1 MGCLINIKDHLSCSD
16 ALLAGQNI
24 FLNSWRSPWAFPT
37 QFPHK
42 KTLFHHF
49 SEAGESTQAAWC
61 SLSHASEKTWH
72 RFSPSQREGT
82 GIQWWSIQVP
92 QAAKQEIHRQ
102 HKQTQH
108 YLKSTDQTA
117 WFSDLPPRSKNLFLT
132 DTKRALWKPSKW
144 GPLGLTHLKKAE
156 LSVKGKDQRER
167 GTCWIISWIWLRIS
181 RQRKI
186 QDLPYWTSLLYPC
199 QKVSCAL
206 CYLSY
211 PGGKGKERKI
221 I

>member
-1 MGCLINIKDHLSCSD
+1 MLSLLVRISFWILEGHLGPSQPS
-16 ALLAGQNI
+16 
-24 FLNSWRSPWAFPT
+24 FPT
-37 QFPHK
+37 RR
-42 KTLFHHF
+42 HF
-49 SEAGESTQAAWC
+49 SIIFQKLGSLHKLPGVVYHMQVRKHGTDSALPKGKALGFSDEAFR
-61 SLSHASEKTWH
+61 LH
-72 RFSPSQREGT
+72 RLPN
-82 GIQWWSIQVP
+82 
-92 QAAKQEIHRQ
+92 KIHRQ
-102 HKQTQH
+102 RKQTQH

-186 QDLPYWTSLLYPC
+186 QDLPYWNITPVPLPKGLLCSLLP
-199 QKVSCAL
+199 L
-206 CYLSY
+206 LSR
-211 PGGKGKERKI
+211 RKREGEEDHFKAQFNYKHFL
-221 I
+221 